1 MVSQAF
7 KQTVEQYAAESLTR
21 NPIYVLPA
29 EGKLQP
35 DQLKYYLQGIEYLIR
50 HTPIYLKRARDVAKA
65 RNQDKLAE
73 FFNHKFE
80 EEQGHD
86 AWAREDM
93 ERVSHAG
100 ARVGDVPVSPA
111 IVDLVTFLG
120 NVIEEDP
127 TLYVPYT
134 FLAEYFTVL
143 VGPSLVNSVAE
154 KCGMDNCISVVANHV
169 QLDQAHVTQGL
180 ETFDTIVP
188 LNHLESCLAV
198 LDRAMV
204 FYRAFGQ
211 EVGNAN
217 QSGNA

>member
-7 KQTVEQYAAESLTR
+7 KQTVEKYAAESLSK
-21 NPIYVLPA
+21 NPIYVLSA
-29 EGKLQP
+29 EGKLAP

-50 HTPIYLKRARDVAKA
+50 HTPIYLKRAHDIAQS
-65 RNQDKLAE
+65 RNQAKLAE
-73 FFNHKFE
+73 YFNHKFE

-93 ERVSHAG
+93 DRVSQAG
-100 ARVGDVPVSPA
+100 ATADEVPLSPA
-111 IVDLVTFLG
+111 IQKLVKFLG
-120 NVIEEDP
+120 NMIEEDP

-143 VGPSLVNSVAE
+143 VGPSLVDSVAE
-154 KCGMDNCISVVANHV
+154 KCGMENCVTVVANHV
-169 QLDQAHVTQGL
+169 QLDKAHVSEGL
-180 ETFDTIVP
+180 ETFDDLVP
-188 LNHLESCLAV
+188 LNQLEPCLAV

-211 EVGNAN
+211 EVGNAK
-217 QSGNA
+217 QSRIA

>member
-7 KQTVEQYAAESLTR
+7 KQTVEKYAAESLSR
-21 NPIYVLPA
+21 NPIYVLSA
-29 EGKLQP
+29 EGKLEP
-35 DQLKYYLQGIEYLIR
+35 DQLKYYLQGIEFLIR
-50 HTPIYLKRARDVAKA
+50 HTPIYLKRAHEVAQA
-65 RNQDKLAE
+65 RNQSKLADY
-73 FFNHKFE
+73 FNHKFE

-86 AWAREDM
+86 AWARADM
-93 ERVSHAG
+93 ERVSRAG
-100 ARVGDVPVSPA
+100 ATNGDVPVSPA
-111 IVDLVTFLG
+111 IQNLVMFLG

-143 VGPSLVNSVAE
+143 VGPTLVNSVTE
-154 KCGMDNCISVVANHV
+154 KCGMGDCVTVVANHV
-169 QLDQAHVTQGL
+169 HLDQAHVAEGL
-180 ETFDTIVP
+180 ETFDEIVP
-188 LNHLESCLAV
+188 LKQLESCLAV

-211 EVGNAN
+211 EVDSAK

>member
-7 KQTVEQYAAESLTR
+7 KQTVEKYAAESLSR
-21 NPIYVLPA
+21 NPIYVLSA
-29 EGKLQP
+29 TGKLEP

-50 HTPIYLKRARDVAKA
+50 HTPIYLKRAHAIA
-65 RNQDKLAE
+65 QERNQPKLAQY
-73 FFNHKFE
+73 FNHKFE

-86 AWAREDM
+86 AWARQDM

-100 ARVGDVPVSPA
+100 ASAGDVPVSPS
-111 IVDLVTFLG
+111 IQKLVTFLG

-143 VGPSLVNSVAE
+143 VGPSLVQSIAE
-154 KCGMDNCISVVANHV
+154 KCGMEDCISVVANHV
-169 QLDQAHVTQGL
+169 QLDQAHVAEGL
-180 ETFDTIVP
+180 ETFDEIVP

-211 EVGNAN
+211 EVGNAK